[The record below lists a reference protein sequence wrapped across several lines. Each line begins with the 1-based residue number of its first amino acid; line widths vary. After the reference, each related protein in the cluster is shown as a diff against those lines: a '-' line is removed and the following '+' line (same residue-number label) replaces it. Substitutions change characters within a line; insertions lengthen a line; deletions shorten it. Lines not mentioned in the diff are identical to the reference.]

1 MAQEQAYMF
10 PTSVK
15 EVEALGWDYIDI
27 ILFSGDAFI
36 DHPSFGTA
44 VIARWLQKWGYR
56 VAVVPQPN
64 WRDDLRDFRKLG
76 APRLY
81 FGLNAGAM
89 DSMVNHYTA
98 SKRLR
103 HDDAYTPEGK
113 AGARPDYA
121 VTVYTQILKKL
132 FPDVPVIIGG
142 IEASLRRLTH
152 YDYWKDCLM
161 PSVLVTS
168 GADYLCYGMGE
179 RPMLE
184 LTKGIEKGW
193 SRHRMQ
199 QIPQIAF
206 YVKGHRLSGYGKSY
220 DSQDDKVLNTSLN
233 YFSDINRPEG
243 AGSEIHG
250 HPRPCKR
257 EGPAGEAGGRGR
269 SEAEA
274 ISGPVPEGLLVLHSF
289 EECRKDKRAFAE
301 NFHWIETHA
310 NMMHPDTIIE
320 PVGEGYV
327 QINPPFPPATTEEM
341 DSFWDLP
348 FTKLPHPRYK
358 GKRIPA
364 YDMIKFSVNTHRGC
378 FGGCN
383 FCTIAA
389 HQGKFIQSRSEK
401 SILKEVSALNNL
413 PDFAGNISDVGAPTA
428 NMYGMHGKKPEL
440 CDKCKR
446 RSCLFPKRCPNLE
459 CDHTRLMELY
469 KRIDA
474 TKGIRHSY
482 IGSGIRYD
490 LFLTEDGFV
499 DPSSK
504 PYLKTLVLDH
514 TSGRLKVAPEHTEDH
529 VLQKMAKPS
538 FRLFEHLRK
547 EFDKINREAGT
558 HVGLVPYFISSHPG
572 YTMKDMERLASH
584 PALKGIW
591 MDQVQDF
598 TPTPMTTSSVMFYTG
613 LDPRDMTPVFTE
625 RNPEKKQLQKSFFFK
640 NSSKKSPKPL
650 QSSKQTINIA
660 PGYSKK
666 KKKQQ

>member
-1 MAQEQAYMF
+1 MAAEAYMF

-15 EVEALGWDYIDI
+15 EVQALGWDYIDI

-44 VIARWLQKWGYR
+44 VIARWMQKWGYR

-76 APRLY
+76 RPRLY

-103 HDDAYTPEGK
+103 HDDAYTPDGK

-121 VTVYTQILKKL
+121 VTVYTKILKEL
-132 FPDVPVIIGG
+132 FPDVPVVIGG

-184 LTKGIEKGW
+184 LTRGIERHW
-193 SRHRMQ
+193 SVHRMR

-206 YVKGHRLSGYGKSY
+206 YVEGKVPERLSG
-220 DSQDDKVLNTSLN
+220 T
-233 YFSDINRPEG
+233 
-243 AGSEIHG
+243 
-250 HPRPCKR
+250 
-257 EGPAGEAGGRGR
+257 
-269 SEAEA
+269 
-274 ISGPVPEGLLVLHSF
+274 LVLHSF
-289 EECRKDKRAFAE
+289 EECCRNKRAFAE

-310 NMMHPDTIIE
+310 NMMHPDTILE
-320 PVGEGYV
+320 PVGNGYV
-327 QINPPFPPATTEEM
+327 QINPPYPPATTKEM

-389 HQGKFIQSRSEK
+389 HQGKFIQSRSEA
-401 SILKEVSALNNL
+401 SILKEVKELNQL

-428 NMYGMHGKKPEL
+428 NMYGMSGKKPEL
-440 CDKCKR
+440 CDICKR
-446 RSCLFPKRCPNLE
+446 RSCLFPARCPNLN
-459 CDHTRLMELY
+459 CSHTRLMELY
-469 KRIDA
+469 KRIDS

-490 LFLTEDGFV
+490 LFLTESDFV

-504 PYLKTLVLDH
+504 PYLESLVLKH

-538 FRLFEHLRK
+538 FKLFEKLRK
-547 EFDKINREAGT
+547 EFDRINREAGT

-572 YTMKDMERLASH
+572 CTMKDMERLAGH

-598 TPTPMTTSSVMFYTG
+598 TPTPMTTSSVMYYTG
-613 LDPRDMTPVFTE
+613 LDPRDLTPVFTE
-625 RNPEKKQLQKSFFFK
+625 RNPERKQQQKSFFFK
-640 NSSKKSPKPL
+640 NSSKKSEKRL
-650 QSSKQTINIA
+650 QGSKQSPIIA
-660 PGYSKK
+660 GRKPKHK
-666 KKKQQ
+666 

>member
-1 MAQEQAYMF
+1 M
-10 PTSVK
+10 
-15 EVEALGWDYIDI
+15 
-27 ILFSGDAFI
+27 
-36 DHPSFGTA
+36 
-44 VIARWLQKWGYR
+44 
-56 VAVVPQPN
+56 
-64 WRDDLRDFRKLG
+64 
-76 APRLY
+76 
-81 FGLNAGAM
+81 
-89 DSMVNHYTA
+89 
-98 SKRLR
+98 
-103 HDDAYTPEGK
+103 
-113 AGARPDYA
+113 
-121 VTVYTQILKKL
+121 YTQILKKL
-132 FPDVPVIIGG
+132 YPDVPVIIGG

-161 PSVLVTS
+161 PSVLYTS

-193 SRHRMQ
+193 SPHRMR
-199 QIPQIAF
+199 QIQQIAF
-206 YVKGHRLSGYGKSY
+206 YCL
-220 DSQDDKVLNTSLN
+220 
-233 YFSDINRPEG
+233 
-243 AGSEIHG
+243 
-250 HPRPCKR
+250 
-257 EGPAGEAGGRGR
+257 GEA
-269 SEAEA
+269 
-274 ISGPVPEGLLVLHSF
+274 PETKEGILRLHSF
-289 EECRKDKRAFAE
+289 EQCCKDKRAFAE

-320 PVGEGYV
+320 PVGKGYV
-327 QINPPFPPATTEEM
+327 QINPPYPPATQEEM

-401 SILKEVSALNNL
+401 SILKEVQDLNKL

-428 NMYGMHGKKPEL
+428 NMYGMHGKNLEL

-469 KRIDA
+469 KKIDG

-499 DPSSK
+499 DDSSK

-538 FRLFEHLRK
+538 FKLFEHLRK
-547 EFDKINREAGT
+547 EFDKINRDAGT

-572 YTMKDMERLASH
+572 CTLKDMERLANH

-598 TPTPMTTSSVMFYTG
+598 TPTPMTTSSVMFYSG

-625 RNPEKKQLQKSFFFK
+625 HNPQKKQEQKSFFFK
-640 NSSKKSPKPL
+640 NSSKKGEKHL
-650 QSSKQTINIA
+650 QSSKQSTNIA
-660 PGYSKK
+660 GRFKPKK
-666 KKKQQ
+666 KTKKD

>member
-1 MAQEQAYMF
+1 MPLSSGKNAIFPDGSAKFLYFCRVMAENNYMF

-15 EVEALGWDYIDI
+15 EVQALGWDYIDI

-44 VIARWLQKWGYR
+44 VIARWLQKFGYR

-76 APRLY
+76 RPRLY

-121 VTVYTQILKKL
+121 VTVYTKILKEL
-132 FPDVPVIIGG
+132 FPDVPVVIGG

-161 PSVLVTS
+161 PSVLVSS

-179 RPMLE
+179 RPMIE
-184 LTKGIEKGW
+184 LTRGIEKGW
-193 SRHRMQ
+193 SRHKMQ

-206 YVKGHRLSGYGKSY
+206 LVPG
-220 DSQDDKVLNTSLN
+220 VP
-233 YFSDINRPEG
+233 PETG
-243 AGSEIHG
+243 
-250 HPRPCKR
+250 
-257 EGPAGEAGGRGR
+257 
-269 SEAEA
+269 
-274 ISGPVPEGLLVLHSF
+274 EGLLKLHSF
-289 EECRKDKRAFAE
+289 EECCKDKRAFAE

-310 NMMHPDTIIE
+310 NMAHPDTIIE
-320 PVGEGYV
+320 PVGDGYV
-327 QINPPFPPATTEEM
+327 QINPPYPTATQEEM

-364 YDMIKFSVNTHRGC
+364 YDMIKFSVCTHRGC

-389 HQGKFIQSRSEK
+389 HQGKFISSRSEK
-401 SILKEVSALNNL
+401 SILKEVKELNNL
-413 PDFAGNISDVGAPTA
+413 PGFAGNISDVGAPTA
-428 NMYGMHGKKPEL
+428 NMYGMHGKNPEL

-446 RSCLFPKRCPNLE
+446 RSCLFPKRCPNLD
-459 CDHTRLMELY
+459 CDHTRLMKLY
-469 KRIDA
+469 KDIDA

-504 PYLKTLVLDH
+504 LYLKTLVLDH

-529 VLQKMAKPS
+529 VLQKMGKPS
-538 FRLFEHLRK
+538 FKLFERLRK
-547 EFDKINREAGT
+547 EFDTVNREAGT

-572 YTMKDMERLASH
+572 CTMKDMEKLANH

-598 TPTPMTTSSVMFYTG
+598 TPTPMTTSSVMFYSG
-613 LDPRDMTPVFTE
+613 IDPRDMSEVFTE
-625 RNPEKKQLQKSFFFK
+625 HDMEKKQRQKSYFFK
-640 NSSKKSPKPL
+640 NSTKNPSKNL
-650 QSSKQTINIA
+650 QGSKQSLNIA
-660 PGYSKK
+660 ARKPKRK
-666 KKKQQ
+666 

>member
-1 MAQEQAYMF
+1 MQSENAYMF

-15 EVEALGWDYIDI
+15 EVQALGWDYIDVI
-27 ILFSGDAFI
+27 MVSGDAFV

-56 VAVVPQPN
+56 VAVIPQPN

-76 APRLY
+76 APRLF
-81 FGLNAGAM
+81 FGVNAGAM

-103 HDDAYTPEGK
+103 HDDAYTPDGK

-121 VTVYTQILKKL
+121 VTVYTKILKEL
-132 FPDVPVIIGG
+132 YPDIPVIIGG

-179 RPMLE
+179 KPMLA
-184 LTKGIEKGW
+184 LVKGIEKGW
-193 SRHRMQ
+193 NRHKMES
-199 QIPQIAF
+199 IPQIAF
-206 YVKGHRLSGYGKSY
+206 YKKGSLPKGALAPESSLRDPSHKWVPPSYSAEGGIDSG
-220 DSQDDKVLNTSLN
+220 TSAP
-233 YFSDINRPEG
+233 S
-243 AGSEIHG
+243 
-250 HPRPCKR
+250 
-257 EGPAGEAGGRGR
+257 GR
-269 SEAEA
+269 
-274 ISGPVPEGLLVLHSF
+274 LVLHGF
-289 EECRKDKRAFAE
+289 EECQKDKYKFAE
-301 NFHWIETHA
+301 NFHWIEQHA

-320 PVGEGYV
+320 PVGDGYV
-327 QINPPFPPATTEEM
+327 QINPPYPTATTEEM
-341 DSFWDLP
+341 DSYWDLP

-364 YDMIKFSVNTHRGC
+364 YDMIKFSVCTHRGC

-389 HQGKFIQSRSEK
+389 HQGKFVASRSEE
-401 SILKEVSALNNL
+401 SILKEVRELNKL

-428 NMYGMHGKKPEL
+428 NMYGMHGKNQDI
-440 CDKCKR
+440 CSKCKR
-446 RSCLFPKRCPNLE
+446 RSCLFPARCPNLD
-459 CDHTRLMELY
+459 CDHTRLLDLY
-469 KRIDA
+469 HRIDS

-499 DPSSK
+499 DKSSK
-504 PYLKTLVLDH
+504 PYLKELILDH

-529 VLQKMAKPS
+529 VLQKMGKPS
-538 FRLFEHLRK
+538 FRLFERLRK
-547 EFDKINREAGT
+547 EFDQVNREAGT

-572 YTMKDMERLASH
+572 CTLKDMERLAGH

-598 TPTPMTTSSVMFYTG
+598 TPTPMTTSSVMFWSGY
-613 LDPRDMTPVFTE
+613 DPRDLKPVFTE
-625 RNPEKKQLQKSFFFK
+625 RDMDRKREQKSFFFK
-640 NSSKKSPKPL
+640 NSSKNTN
-650 QSSKQTINIA
+650 SSKKSREGIS
-660 PGYSKK
+660 YSKK
-666 KKKQQ
+666 RH